1 MTMTMQGHK
10 PYRRPNINENYAQLT
25 GTAIHMF
32 RVPGTETVVLTLAT
46 SGGGNR
52 SNYPKVTWYGEL
64 ANEVEETVSIGD
76 RVSVIAT
83 VQTKRFERKGERPIY
98 RQNLVGNGI
107 TPALKKIES
116 TFGLD
121 VDQGEYVD
129 DANEIRLGGTAL
141 HIFKVPDRDIVII
154 TIRTFTN
161 GHVNMPKVT
170 LFGRSA
176 EYALENIS
184 EGDAI
189 CAIGY
194 AYTNRAE
201 KSDGSR
207 EYYEG
212 ITCNSIAL
220 APSEEETMGG

>member
-1 MTMTMQGHK
+1 M
-10 PYRRPNINENYAQLT
+10 
-25 GTAIHMF
+25 
-32 RVPGTETVVLTLAT
+32 
-46 SGGGNR
+46 
-52 SNYPKVTWYGEL
+52 
-64 ANEVEETVSIGD
+64 
-76 RVSVIAT
+76 
-83 VQTKRFERKGERPIY
+83 
-98 RQNLVGNGI
+98 
-107 TPALKKIES
+107 
-116 TFGLD
+116 
-121 VDQGEYVD
+121 
-129 DANEIRLGGTAL
+129 IRLFSLKSTEILQAL
-141 HIFKVPDRDIVII
+141 HNKLIIRAARRSRHIQHKFVQITVIKRHGMIKYHIFKVPDRDIVII

-220 APSEEETMGG
+220 APSEEEAMGG